1 MELEL
6 KDYIKIIWKR
16 RWVIASIF
24 IVAVVAAWFISG
36 AITPVYRASTK
47 ILIKTAGA
55 GQIDLFD
62 QLGGTVRNQVQNYI
76 EILKSRS
83 LAKSMGESMG
93 LDVTD
98 KESRF
103 AALQKGISI
112 QPIQGSDAINVDVE
126 STDPLEAATAANAL
140 VEAFKKRTQ
149 YENQSD
155 VRAAREFIEKQLL
168 TVQGQLG
175 EAEDSVQDYQSEAGV
190 VQPTQEATAI
200 MNRLTQLETAR
211 AEAEVA
217 IFEAQARRQEL
228 ERQLS
233 EREQTVISSQTL
245 SENPVVAQYRKALAD
260 LQIQRAQA
268 LEKYAPH
275 HPVVAAI
282 DGQIADIEKRLADEI
297 ERVISTETVTLNPV
311 RQALIQQALQVES
324 EVIAAQARRD
334 GLDRIIGEAEQQI
347 SRLPSQEVQLTRLM
361 RNRSVLEN
369 IYVML
374 MEKLEEFRI
383 TEEMTTADVQV
394 IDPAEIPDSPI
405 KPRRMMNTAV
415 AGMLA
420 LFVGCGLAFLIE
432 YMDTSIKTA
441 QDVEQY
447 LDLPVLGLIPFAKL
461 EDKIVKGN
469 KTRFSKQTG
478 RRTEGYN

>member
-6 KDYIKIIWKR
+6 KDLIKIIWKR
-16 RWVIASIF
+16 RWLIASIF
-24 IVAVVAAWFISG
+24 IACVIATYFISG
-36 AITPVYRASTK
+36 AMTPVYRASTK
-47 ILIKTAGA
+47 ILIKTSGA

-83 LAKSMGESMG
+83 LAKSMGEFMG
-93 LDVTD
+93 LDVTE
-98 KESRF
+98 KEGRF
-103 AALQKGISI
+103 ASLAKGISI
-112 QPIQGSDAINVDVE
+112 QAIQGSDVINVSVE
-126 STDPLEAATAANAL
+126 STDPLESATAANAL

-168 TVQGQLG
+168 TVQGQLA
-175 EAEDSVQDYQSEAGV
+175 EAEDSVQAYQNEAGV
-190 VQPTQEATAI
+190 VQPTQEATALI
-200 MNRLTQLETAR
+200 NRLTQLETAR
-211 AEAEVA
+211 AEAEVS
-217 IFEAQARRQEL
+217 IFEAEARQKEL

-268 LEKYAPH
+268 LEKYAAH
-275 HPVVAAI
+275 HPVVVAI
-282 DGQIADIEKRLADEI
+282 DGQIADIEKRMAAEI
-297 ERVISTETVTLNPV
+297 EKVISAETITLNPV
-311 RQALIQQALQVES
+311 RQTLIQEALKAQS

-334 GLDRIIGEAEQQI
+334 GLDRLIGEVEKHI
-347 SRLPSQEVQLTRLM
+347 SRLPSQEVQLTRLI

-369 IYVML
+369 IYIML
-374 MEKLEEFRI
+374 MEKQEEFRI

-394 IDPAEIPDSPI
+394 IDPAEIPETPI
-405 KPRRMMNTAV
+405 RPRKMMNTAV
-415 AGMLA
+415 AGLLA
-420 LFVGCGLAFLIE
+420 LFAGCSLAILME

-447 LDLPVLGLIPFAKL
+447 LGLPVLGMIPSAKL
-461 EDKIVKGN
+461 ENQISNSKKV
-469 KTRFSKQTG
+469 RFSKPTG
-478 RRTEGYN
+478 RRAEGYN

>member
-6 KDYIKIIWKR
+6 KDYIKIVWKR
-16 RWVIASIF
+16 RWLIASIF
-24 IVAVVAAWFISG
+24 IVGVIAVYFISG
-36 AITPVYRASTK
+36 AMTPIYRASTK

-93 LDVTD
+93 FDVTD
-98 KESRF
+98 KDGRF
-103 AALQKGISI
+103 ASLQKGISI
-112 QPIQGSDAINVDVE
+112 QPIQGSDAINVSVD
-126 STDPLEAATAANAL
+126 STDPLEAAAAANAL

-149 YENQSD
+149 YENQAD
-155 VRAAREFIEKQLL
+155 VRAAREFIEEQLL

-175 EAEDSVQDYQSEAGV
+175 EAENSVQAYQSEAGV
-190 VQPTQEATAI
+190 VQPTQEAAAI
-200 MNRLTQLETAR
+200 INRLTQLETAR

-217 IFEAQARRQEL
+217 IFEAEARREEL

-268 LEKYAPH
+268 LEKYAAH

-282 DGQIADIEKRLADEI
+282 DGQIADIEKRLAAEI

-311 RQALIQQALQVES
+311 RQALIQQALQAES

-334 GLDRIIGEAEQQI
+334 GLDRMIGEAEKQI
-347 SRLPSQEVQLTRLM
+347 SRLPSQEVQLTRLI

-369 IYVML
+369 IYIML

-383 TEEMTTADVQV
+383 SEEMTTADVQV
-394 IDPAEIPDSPI
+394 IDPAEIPETPI
-405 KPRRMMNTAV
+405 KPRKMMNTAV
-415 AGMLA
+415 AGFLA
-420 LFVGCGLAFLIE
+420 LFIGCSLAFLLE

-441 QDVEQY
+441 QDVQQY
-447 LDLPVLGLIPFAKL
+447 LGLPVLGLIPSAKL
-461 EDKIVKGN
+461 ESQISKGN
-469 KTRFSKQTG
+469 KTRFSKPTG
-478 RRTEGYN
+478 RGAGGYN

>member
-16 RWVIASIF
+16 RWLIAGIF
-24 IVAVVAAWFISG
+24 IVVVIAAWFISG
-36 AITPVYRASTK
+36 AMTPVYRASTK

-55 GQIDLFD
+55 GQMDIFD
-62 QLGGTVRNQVQNYI
+62 QLSGTVRNQVENYI

-93 LDVTD
+93 LDVT
-98 KESRF
+98 EREGRF
-103 AALQKGISI
+103 ASLQKGISI
-112 QPIQGSDAINVDVE
+112 QPIQGSDAITVSVD

-155 VRAAREFIEKQLL
+155 VRAAREFIEKQLAS
-168 TVQGQLG
+168 VQGQLG
-175 EAEDSVQDYQSEAGV
+175 EAEDSVEAYQSEAGV

-200 MNRLTQLETAR
+200 INRLTQLETAR
-211 AEAEVA
+211 AEAEVS

-282 DGQIADIEKRLADEI
+282 DGQITDIEKRLAAEI

-311 RQALIQQALQVES
+311 RQSLIQQALQAES

-334 GLDRIIGEAEQQI
+334 GLDRMIGEAEKQI
-347 SRLPSQEVQLTRLM
+347 SRLPSQEVQLTRLI

-369 IYVML
+369 IYIML

-394 IDPAEIPDSPI
+394 IDPAETPVTPI
-405 KPRRMMNTAV
+405 KPRKMMNTAV

-420 LFVGCGLAFLIE
+420 LFVGCGLAFLME
-432 YMDTSIKTA
+432 YMDTSIKTT
-441 QDVEQY
+441 QDVQQY
-447 LDLPVLGLIPFAKL
+447 LGLPVLGLIPSAKL
-461 EDKIVKGN
+461 EDQIAGSN
-469 KTRFSKQTG
+469 KTRFSKDTG
-478 RRTEGYN
+478 RRAEGYN

>member
-200 MNRLTQLETAR
+200 INRLTQLETAR

-217 IFEAQARRQEL
+217 IFEA
-228 ERQLS
+228 QLS